1 MTELTEL
8 ILFLQNV
15 MVLKYLTES
24 GLLIEFVEFI
34 SYDPSKIHW
43 HNIVTVYLQIVYFP
57 ESKTHFHSTLG
68 KYILNR

>member
-1 MTELTEL
+1 MTEVTEL

-24 GLLIEFVEFI
+24 GLFIEFIEFI
-34 SYDPSKIHW
+34 SYDPPQIHW
-43 HNIVTVYLQIVYFP
+43 HNIATVFTKLYIFLI
-57 ESKTHFHSTLG
+57 S